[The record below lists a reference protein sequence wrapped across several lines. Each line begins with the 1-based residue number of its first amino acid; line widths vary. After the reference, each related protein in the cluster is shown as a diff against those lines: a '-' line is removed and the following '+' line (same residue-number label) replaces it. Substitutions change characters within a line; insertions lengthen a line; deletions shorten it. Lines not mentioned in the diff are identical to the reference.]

1 MTEDQMIED
10 QEVELHDDDNE
21 VVEEAHDPKNAE
33 AQSVASV
40 DKAGD
45 ATGSAPLPTSPGATA
60 NKATKKDAMPKTKAA
75 LMAAMMNNMGS
86 KNKEML
92 KNTYENMMK

>member
-1 MTEDQMIED
+1 MTDENQIED
-10 QEVELHDDDNE
+10 QEIDLHDDNE

-45 ATGSAPLPTSPGATA
+45 ATGTRS
-60 NKATKKDAMPKTKAA
+60 KA
-75 LMAAMMNNMGS
+75 
-86 KNKEML
+86 
-92 KNTYENMMK
+92 